1 VAALGSFVHFRVEF
15 DAGSGSY
22 SPAENG
28 QYTETRTVPSTN
40 PVGYYSQHI
49 WQMKNAGGTFTDR
62 ERAMFGVH
70 WLNLT
75 SGEVD
80 TTWTAAD
87 YLSVE
92 SAVEAF
98 FTAQLA
104 KISSDIKLIEHRWYA
119 YGIGVVPPNPPSR
132 ITTIATPLVGTNA
145 SFSAHQMS
153 STVTLRTSLRRH
165 WGRIYMP
172 IADAA
177 TSTGGQF
184 SSSTVDSLAA
194 SARTMLMVTPSAQGI
209 VPVVYD
215 RTRHILNGVTAVE
228 VDSVP
233 DVVRRRRPRDSAYK
247 KIYTS

>member
-1 VAALGSFVHFRVEF
+1 VGLLGTFVRFKVDF
-15 DAGSGSY
+15 SAGSGDY

-28 QYTETRTVPSTN
+28 QYAETRTVSPTN

-62 ERAMFGVH
+62 ERAMFGIH

-75 SGEVD
+75 SGEPD
-80 TTWTAAD
+80 FTWITAD
-87 YLSVE
+87 YLAVE

-98 FTAQLA
+98 FTAQAA

-119 YGIGVVPPNPPSR
+119 YGVGVVPPNPPSR
-132 ITTIATPLVGTNA
+132 ITTLATPIVGTNA

-165 WGRIYMP
+165 WGRIYAP
-172 IADAA
+172 IADAV

-184 SSSTVDSLAA
+184 STGTVDSLAA
-194 SARTMLMVTPSAQGI
+194 SARTMLMVTPAAQGI

-215 RTRHILNGVTAVE
+215 RSRAILNGVTAVE